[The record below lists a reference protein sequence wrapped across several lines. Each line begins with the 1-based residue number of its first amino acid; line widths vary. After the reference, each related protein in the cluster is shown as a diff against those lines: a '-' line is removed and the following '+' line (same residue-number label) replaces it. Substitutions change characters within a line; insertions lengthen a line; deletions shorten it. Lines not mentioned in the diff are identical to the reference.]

1 MHQFQ
6 AEIEKEIGEPAEW
19 IDASVASRI
28 VITKKVAGIFSESE
42 AETYFD
48 WLYKKQSYCRKYLVT
63 ITDNL
68 KKDNEKGSEENFPSS
83 D

>member
-28 VITKKVAGIFSESE
+28 VITKKVAGIFLESE
-42 AETYFD
+42 AEKYFD
-48 WLYKKQSYCRKYLVT
+48 WLYKKTVLLQKILGNYYRQF
-63 ITDNL
+63 
-68 KKDNEKGSEENFPSS
+68 KDR
-83 D
+83 